1 MMINKKINTYKINP
15 ADGEALLNYKGRI
28 SSDDLYMQVYSI
40 DKSKSELVNTTE
52 SNEAT
57 DGVVFDGDCLSVCAY
72 LKENDKTVDMVYIDP
87 PFASNANYSKK
98 IHLRN
103 KTKLKKDYSL
113 ELADNTIGE
122 EIMYGDIW
130 NKEDYLNWLYV
141 RLVAIREILSSS
153 GCIFVHLDW
162 HIGNYVKVM
171 MDEIFGE
178 ENFRNEIIWSYRSG
192 GASKKESLARK
203 HDSIYFYSK
212 TSDFEINQL
221 TERQYLEKAF
231 MDSKQ
236 DEDGRYYSDTI
247 LRDVLEGII
256 SIVNPDGTIDEYNV
270 RPVLNLSS
278 ERTDYNTQKPE
289 GLLKLLI
296 RLATKDGDIVAD
308 FFGGSG
314 TTASSS
320 YATNRKFITC
330 DVGKNSIQNIRDR
343 LREAGAKFEIL
354 DIKDGL
360 DLFRNPTQ
368 TIKKLFELCSGE
380 RRTSDSEYSTLW
392 DGVIPYNK
400 KMLYAKVVDNRK
412 VIDENYIDYLITE
425 TSQDYIN
432 DEQSEYLVLYI
443 YKDNDITEEIVN
455 KKIKKSGMDFKIN
468 FVSIESLLKEK
479 LNALNTP
486 DSVKYNVEKV
496 DGKKYKVTI
505 KNYFSPYLKGK
516 IDEENLRRV
525 KKANSKQVE
534 ISDNGYELIELVSFD
549 TKLKEEWCSVVEDK
563 SEDFSTQIE
572 GSYILK
578 TDKFKMKIRNIA
590 GDEIIIDHTGES
602 NG

>member
-1 MMINKKINTYKINP
+1 
-15 ADGEALLNYKGRI
+15 
-28 SSDDLYMQVYSI
+28 MQVYSI
-40 DKSKSELVNTTE
+40 DKSNSELVNT
-52 SNEAT
+52 SNEEEAT

-141 RLVAIREILSSS
+141 RLVAIREILSPE

-171 MDEIFGE
+171 MDEVFGE

-221 TERQYLEKAF
+221 TERQYLEKSF
-231 MDSKQ
+231 MGSSQ
-236 DEDGRYYSDTI
+236 DEEGRFYADTI

-256 SIVNPDGTIDEYNV
+256 YIVNDDGTIEEYNV

-296 RLATKDGDIVAD
+296 RMASKEGDTVAD

-314 TTASSS
+314 TTANS
-320 YATNRKFITC
+320 AFLTNRKFITC

-343 LREAGAKFEIL
+343 LKKSGAKFQIL

-380 RRTSDSEYSTLW
+380 KRNSESEYSTLW
-392 DGVIPYNK
+392 DGITPYNK
-400 KMLYAKVVDNRK
+400 KMLYTKVIDNRK
-412 VIDENYIDYLITE
+412 MIDENYIDYLITE
-425 TSQDYIN
+425 ISQDYIN
-432 DEQSEYLVLYI
+432 DEQEEYLILYV
-443 YKDNDITEEIVN
+443 YADNNITEELIN
-455 KKIKKSGMDFKIN
+455 KKVKKTGIDFKLH
-468 FVSIESLLKEK
+468 FVSIENLLKEK
-479 LNALNTP
+479 VNTLTTP
-486 DSVKYNVEKV
+486 DSVKYTVEKES
-496 DGKKYKVTI
+496 DNNYKVKI
-505 KNYFSPYLKGK
+505 NNYFSPYLKNK

-525 KKANSKQVE
+525 KSSKSKQVE
-534 ISDNGYELIELVSFD
+534 LSDNGYELIELISFD
-549 TKLKEEWCSVVEDK
+549 TTLKETWNSSVEDK
-563 SEDFSTQIE
+563 SEDFSSQISGE
-572 GSYILK
+572 YHLD

-590 GDEIIIDHTGES
+590 GDEIIIDHTGEA

>member
-1 MMINKKINTYKINP
+1 MINKKIKTYKINP

-28 SSDDLYMQVYSI
+28 SSEDLYMQVYSI
-40 DKSKSELVNTTE
+40 DNTKSELVNIL
-52 SNEAT
+52 NT
-57 DGVVFDGDCLSVCAY
+57 DENKDGIVFDGDCLSVCAY
-72 LKENDKTVDMVYIDP
+72 LKENDLTVDMVYIDP

-113 ELADNTIGE
+113 ELTDNSIGE

-130 NKEDYLNWLYV
+130 NKEDYLNWLYI

-162 HIGNYVKVM
+162 HIGNYVKILL
-171 MDEIFGE
+171 DEIFGE

-203 HDSIYFYSK
+203 HDTIYFYSK
-212 TSDFEINQL
+212 TSDFEINSL
-221 TERQYLEKAF
+221 TERQYLDKPF
-231 MDSKQ
+231 MDSSQ
-236 DEDGRYYSDTI
+236 DEQGRYYVDTI

-256 SIVNPDGTIDEYNV
+256 NIVNPDGTIEEYNV
-270 RPVLNLSS
+270 RPVLNLSA

-289 GLLKLLI
+289 GLLNLLI
-296 RLATKDGDIVAD
+296 KIATKEGDTVAD

-320 YATNRKFITC
+320 FSSGRKFITC

-343 LREAGAKFEIL
+343 LKKLGAKFEIL

-392 DGVIPYNK
+392 DGIVPYNK
-400 KMLYAKVVDNRK
+400 KMLYTKVIDNRK
-412 VIDENYIDYLITE
+412 IIDENYIDYLITE
-425 TSQDYIN
+425 ISQDYIN
-432 DEQSEYLVLYI
+432 DEQSEYLLLYI
-443 YKDNDITEEIVN
+443 YKENQITEELVN
-455 KKIKKSGMDFKIN
+455 KKIKKNGLDFKIN
-468 FVSIESLLKEK
+468 FVPIENLLQDKI
-479 LNALNTP
+479 NSLNTP
-486 DSVKYNVEKV
+486 DSVNYEVKKEKE
-496 DGKKYKVTI
+496 KYKVI
-505 KNYFSPYLKGK
+505 INNYFSPYLKNK
-516 IDEENLRRV
+516 IDEENLKRV
-525 KKANSKQVE
+525 KKSNTKQVE
-534 ISDNGYELIELVSFD
+534 ISDNGYELIELISFD
-549 TKLKEEWCSVVEDK
+549 TNLGEKWTSILEDK
-563 SEDFSTQIE
+563 SENFSKQIE
-572 GSYILK
+572 GSYLLD
-578 TDKFKMKIRNIA
+578 TDKFRMKIRNIA
-590 GDEIIIDHTGES
+590 GDEITIEHTGES

>member
-1 MMINKKINTYKINP
+1 MINKKIKTYKINP

-28 SSDDLYMQVYSI
+28 SSEDLYMQVYSI
-40 DKSKSELVNTTE
+40 DNTKSELVNIL
-52 SNEAT
+52 NT
-57 DGVVFDGDCLSVCAY
+57 DENKDGIVFDGDCLSVCAY
-72 LKENDKTVDMVYIDP
+72 LKENDLTVDMVYIDP

-113 ELADNTIGE
+113 ELTDNSIGE

-130 NKEDYLNWLYV
+130 NKEDYLNWLYI

-162 HIGNYVKVM
+162 HIGNYVKILL
-171 MDEIFGE
+171 DEIFGE

-203 HDSIYFYSK
+203 HDTIYFYSK
-212 TSDFEINQL
+212 TSDFEINSL
-221 TERQYLEKAF
+221 TERQYLDKPF
-231 MDSKQ
+231 MDSSQ
-236 DEDGRYYSDTI
+236 DEQGRYYVDTI

-256 SIVNPDGTIDEYNV
+256 YIVNPDGTIEEYNV
-270 RPVLNLSS
+270 RPVLNLSA

-289 GLLKLLI
+289 GLLNLLI
-296 RLATKDGDIVAD
+296 KIATKEGDTVAD

-320 YATNRKFITC
+320 FSSGRKFITC

-343 LREAGAKFEIL
+343 LKKLGAKFEIL

-392 DGVIPYNK
+392 DGIVPYNK
-400 KMLYAKVVDNRK
+400 KMLYTKVIDNRK
-412 VIDENYIDYLITE
+412 IIDENYIDYLITE
-425 TSQDYIN
+425 ISQDYIN
-432 DEQSEYLVLYI
+432 DEQSEYLLLYI
-443 YKDNDITEEIVN
+443 YKENQITEELVN
-455 KKIKKSGMDFKIN
+455 KKIKKNGLDFKIN
-468 FVSIESLLKEK
+468 FVPIENLLQDKI
-479 LNALNTP
+479 NSLNTP
-486 DSVKYNVEKV
+486 DSVNYEVKKEKE
-496 DGKKYKVTI
+496 KYKVI
-505 KNYFSPYLKGK
+505 INNYFSPYLKNK
-516 IDEENLRRV
+516 IDEENLKRV
-525 KKANSKQVE
+525 KKSNTKQVE
-534 ISDNGYELIELVSFD
+534 ISDNGYELIELISFD
-549 TKLKEEWCSVVEDK
+549 TNLGEKWTSILEDK
-563 SEDFSTQIE
+563 SENFSKQIE
-572 GSYILK
+572 GSYLLD
-578 TDKFKMKIRNIA
+578 TDKFRMKIRNIA
-590 GDEIIIDHTGES
+590 GDEITIEHTGES